1 LPDAA
6 KNISQLEESVVP
18 DLAKLLAD
26 YGLHDRFNIW
36 LAHRHFLLS
45 NENDRI
51 VELQGRNISVSSVF
65 TEGAPD
71 SKILD
76 NFDLSF
82 PAEPAM
88 IPNTFLSHGGRLLP
102 MEYLCL
108 DRNDAEAHLFTTAN
122 VTKTF
127 LGEWDEVLAR
137 HNVEHRFGL
146 ALRTSDDIDLGG
158 QSKLQYFDS
167 FLGVDIT
174 VENEGSLNGAMDL
187 QEDSEFMISGFT
199 IGVPAVWKVTTLR
212 PGMTPSIIRERRCW
226 GSCPNCGGPPSA
238 TDPNVCGLCGA
249 RL

>member
-1 LPDAA
+1 M
-6 KNISQLEESVVP
+6 VP

-76 NFDLSF
+76 NFDLSI

-108 DRNDAEAHLFTTAN
+108 DRNDAEAHLFTAAN

-137 HNVEHRFGL
+137 HDVEHRFGL
-146 ALRTSDDIDLGG
+146 ALRTSDDIDLGER
-158 QSKLQYFDS
+158 SKLQYFDS
-167 FLGVDIT
+167 FLKVDIT
-174 VENEGSLNGAMDL
+174 VENE
-187 QEDSEFMISGFT
+187 FMISSFP
-199 IGVPAVWKVTTLR
+199 IGVPAVWKVSTLR

-238 TDPNVCGLCGA
+238 TDPSVCGICGA
-249 RL
+249 KL

>member
-76 NFDLSF
+76 NFDLSI

-108 DRNDAEAHLFTTAN
+108 DRNDAEAHLFTAAN

-137 HNVEHRFGL
+137 HDVEHRFGL
-146 ALRTSDDIDLGG
+146 ALRTSDDIDLGER
-158 QSKLQYFDS
+158 SKLQYFDS
-167 FLGVDIT
+167 FLKVDIT
-174 VENEGSLNGAMDL
+174 VENE
-187 QEDSEFMISGFT
+187 FMISGFP
-199 IGVPAVWKVTTLR
+199 IGVPAVWKVSTLR

-238 TDPNVCGLCGA
+238 TDPSVCGICGA
-249 RL
+249 KL